1 MEVWLYYMEPGE
13 RMPSLFKRMYLTGGF
28 LSLRTVSPFGLFHR
42 PKWQMSLHFYILQLV
57 KFLPLDCIRKKS
69 PLRGHM
75 LFILLAA
82 NRCAWTIQKKKKRDI
97 VYSIHQKK
105 IWGMLDIEPGSAAAM
120 NANKDIYLPKG
131 KLKLFHSLNWW
142 WQLLFFFIVTSF
154 LKSAL
159 KYLNLLQHFIIIM
172 LQ

>member
-1 MEVWLYYMEPGE
+1 MEVWLYYIEPGE

-42 PKWQMSLHFYILQLV
+42 PKWQMSLHFYILQPV

-82 NRCAWTIQKKKKRDI
+82 NRCAWTIQNKKKRDI

-105 IWGMLDIEPGSAAAM
+105 YGGCWISNQGVLLPWMLTRIFTFQRE
-120 NANKDIYLPKG
+120 
-131 KLKLFHSLNWW
+131 NWNY
-142 WQLLFFFIVTSF
+142 FIVWTDDDNCCFFS
-154 LKSAL
+154 LS
-159 KYLNLLQHFIIIM
+159 LLSWSQHLSTLIYSNT
-172 LQ
+172 L